1 MQRTLSCRAVCAA
14 AVWGIVAGA
23 FGLTGL
29 ARAQGAE
36 PAAHPAPVVA
46 GYERLKE
53 AKSDDVTRGEVL
65 LGELNCLACHS
76 AEGQKH
82 VLTKGAPDLSNVG
95 ARATP
100 QFLKAYLTDP
110 HGEKP
115 GSTMPDIFRASEPA
129 SKQGAVEFLTQYLV
143 SLGGPIAPA
152 TQEGNTIQVD
162 QGRTLY
168 HTIGCVAC
176 HAPENGFAA
185 PAPQGGGAESTP
197 KPAASAGP
205 SLPSVPLGN
214 LAAKTTVDRLV
225 AFLLDPLKARPGS
238 RMPSSNLTPGEARA
252 IAVYLLR
259 EQLDNPAAAKAG
271 PLRSAGLHY
280 AYYESGRMLTA
291 EIERLE
297 RLHPKSEGSIDNFD
311 PSVPNH
317 RNENFAVK
325 FTGAIHIAKS
335 GKYTFWTK
343 SDDGSRLYVDSK
355 PVVDNDGVH
364 APEEKSGSVEL
375 QEGDHPIAVT
385 FFQAGSGYELAVE
398 WEGPD
403 IKRGPVPND
412 VLFHVG
418 GRPMIPLGNEPFTVD
433 AQKAQTG
440 KQMFAAIGCASCH
453 AIAGEQSTRTAKP
466 LAQINPEAGD
476 GCLAEHVAKGLPDY
490 ELSADQRQDLL
501 AAIKAD
507 KNPAVIST
515 PLQPKNQVIHA
526 MAALNCYACH
536 VRDNIG
542 GPGAGK
548 SEFFGMTGNFDLGDE
563 GRLPPKLTGVGDK
576 LYPTAIEQIVFEGN
590 LHVRPWMATRMP
602 RFSRDVLA
610 FLSESLAQADG
621 PEVNKLPPFSA
632 ASAADGRKLVGTKGL
647 GCVNCHGVG
656 GNKSLGIPSIDLSSV
671 HDRLRPGWF
680 HDYLVNPPAKNPG
693 TRMPAFWLDGKV
705 SLPTIAG
712 GTMDGQIDA
721 IWNYTSLGK
730 SMPLPTGIQPLAGA
744 GMELTPTDEPI
755 VHRTFMADV
764 GSRSI
769 LVGFPERVHVAF
781 DANNIRLA
789 KAWHGRFFDASGQ
802 WEGRGGKLNPPLGTD
817 VINMPPGASFAIL
830 ASPDAPWPVLKV
842 NDRNPAA
849 HFKGYVL
856 DDKDRPIFHYVLDIL
871 GGDIEVQEQEFPV
884 LSPGKATLVR
894 DFHLKS
900 ALSPKDLY
908 FQAAWG
914 KKIESASPGV
924 WTIDDSLTLS
934 LPPGATAGKPVIRD
948 FQGGKQLLFPV
959 EFAGGAAAISVQMS
973 W

>member
-1 MQRTLSCRAVCAA
+1 VAQAA
-14 AVWGIVAGA
+14 DS
-23 FGLTGL
+23 
-29 ARAQGAE
+29 
-36 PAAHPAPVVA
+36 AAHPAPIVA
-46 GYERLKE
+46 GYERLQE
-53 AKSDDVTRGEVL
+53 AKSDEVTRGEVL

-82 VLTKGAPDLSNVG
+82 VLIKGAPDLSNVG

-100 QFLKAYLTDP
+100 QFLKAYLSDP

-115 GSTMPDIFRASEPA
+115 GSTMPDFFRASEPA
-129 SKQGAVEFLTQYLV
+129 AKQGAVEFLTQYLV

-162 QGRTLY
+162 QGRALY
-168 HTIGCVAC
+168 HTVGCVAC
-176 HAPENGFAA
+176 HAPEKGITP
-185 PAPQGGGAESTP
+185 PAPQGGGAEGTP
-197 KPAASAGP
+197 KPAANAGP
-205 SLPSVPLGN
+205 SLPSIPLGN
-214 LAAKTTVDRLV
+214 LATKTTVDQLV

-259 EQLDNPAAAKAG
+259 EQLDNPAAAQAG
-271 PLRSAGLHY
+271 PLRSPGLHF

-297 RLHPKSEGSIDNFD
+297 KLHPKSEGPIDNFD

-317 RNENFAVK
+317 RNDNFAVK
-325 FTGAIHIAKS
+325 FTGAIHIPRS
-335 GKYTFWTK
+335 GKYTFSTK
-343 SDDGSRLYVDSK
+343 SDDGSRLHIDNK
-355 PVVDNDGVH
+355 LVVNNDGVH
-364 APEEKSGSVEL
+364 APEEKTGAVEL

-398 WEGPD
+398 WEGPGV
-403 IKRGPVPND
+403 KRGPIPSD

-418 GRPMIPLGNEPFTVD
+418 GRPMIPLGNEPFAAD
-433 AQKAQTG
+433 AQKAEMG
-440 KQMFAAIGCASCH
+440 KRMFGAIGCASCH
-453 AIAGEQSTRTAKP
+453 ALAGEQSTRTAKP

-490 ELSADQRQDLL
+490 ELSADQRHDLS

-507 KNPAVIST
+507 KDPAVISK
-515 PLQPKNQVIHA
+515 PLEPKKQVIHA
-526 MAALNCYACH
+526 LAAMNCFACH
-536 VRDNIG
+536 VRENIG

-548 SEFFGMTGNFDLGDE
+548 SGFFGMTGNFDLGEE

-576 LYPTAIEQIVFEGN
+576 LLPTAVEQIVFEGS

-610 FLSESLAQADG
+610 SLPESLAQADG
-621 PEVNKLPPFSA
+621 PEVSKLPAFSA
-632 ASAADGRKLVGTKGL
+632 ASAAEGRILVGTKGL

-656 GNKSLGIPSIDLSSV
+656 GNKSLGIPSIDLASV

-680 HDYLVNPPAKNPG
+680 HALLADPPAKNPG
-693 TRMPAFWLDGKV
+693 TRMPAFWPEGKV

-730 SMPLPTGIQPLAGA
+730 LMPLPAGIHPLAGA
-744 GMELTPTDEPI
+744 GMELTPTDVPI

-781 DANNIRLA
+781 DASNVRLA
-789 KAWHGRFFDASGQ
+789 KAWHGRFFDAAGQ

-817 VINMPPGASFAIL
+817 VINLPPGPSFAMIS
-830 ASPDAPWPVLKV
+830 SPDAPWPVLKL
-842 NDRNPAA
+842 NERNPAA
-849 HFKGYVL
+849 HFKGYAL
-856 DDKDRPIFHYVLDIL
+856 DDKDRPIFHYTLDIP
-871 GGDIEVQEQEFPV
+871 GGDIEVEEQALPI
-884 LSPGKATLVR
+884 LSPGKATLIR
-894 DFHLKS
+894 EFHLKS
-900 ALSPKDLY
+900 ASSPKDLY
-908 FQAAWG
+908 FQAARG

-924 WTIDDSLTLS
+924 WTIDDTLTLS
-934 LPPGATAGKPVIRD
+934 LPAGAAALKPVIRD
-948 FQGGKQLLFPV
+948 SQGGKQLLFPV
-959 EFAGGAAAISVQMS
+959 DFAGGAAAINVQMS